1 MCKGAVIILGI
12 YNLIV
17 ILRNMGY
24 LLSINESNHMTKLT
38 YEGFEV
44 TWRVRYDQC
53 SSEFVLHRPNEWLV
67 LIIWELMRENRK
79 MNWIWNW
86 SNRKKYVYFTWRK
99 TKPWRGREERERC
112 SWRDL
117 MSFCRL
123 TTWSSIG
130 TSGGGERVEAI
141 AVASTG
147 VAIDD

>member
-17 ILRNMGY
+17 ILRNMEY

-67 LIIWELMRENRK
+67 LIIWELRTENRK

-86 SNRKKYVYFTWRK
+86 SNRKNMSTLPEERRSHGEDARGERGVLEETWWVSVGWLREA
-99 TKPWRGREERERC
+99 PLAPPVEERE
-112 SWRDL
+112 
-117 MSFCRL
+117 
-123 TTWSSIG
+123 
-130 TSGGGERVEAI
+130 
-141 AVASTG
+141 
-147 VAIDD
+147 